1 MDNATRDRI
10 KAKMASRLTQ
20 ADPVLGAIHTQVSRL
35 NAADKAI
42 SWNVEQ
48 GNHRLVHVVYDAKGN
63 STVTPVAGP
72 FPAAAFLA
80 HVQAM

>member
-1 MDNATRDRI
+1 MNAER
-10 KAKMASRLTQ
+10 KARMQTKIASLLGN
-20 ADPVLGAIHTQVSRL
+20 DPVLAAIHTQVTRL

-42 SWNVEQ
+42 SWNVERGQ
-48 GNHRLVHVVYDAKGN
+48 HRLVRVVYDARGN

-80 HVQAM
+80 HVGSMR

>member
-1 MDNATRDRI
+1 MNTATRDRM
-10 KAKMASRLTQ
+10 KAKIAARLAE
-20 ADPVLGAIHTQVSRL
+20 ADPILGAIHAQVSRL

-48 GNHRLVHVVYDAKGN
+48 GQHRLVRVVYDAKGK

-80 HVQAM
+80 HVEAM